1 MKAAQ
6 TLAVLAAAFGSAS
19 ASWNATATD
28 ITTVIATAPCPTGTP
43 LGTGVGTGVG
53 TGTGFITATANST
66 YTKAP
71 PSQSSGTVGPSAVV
85 TAGASSVDVRVYFGA
100 AAAVAAIAFTL

>member
-6 TLAVLAAAFGSAS
+6 TLAVLAAAFGSAT

-28 ITTVIATAPCPTGTP
+28 VTTVIATAPCPTGTP
-43 LGTGVGTGVG
+43 YGTGVG
-53 TGTGFITATANST
+53 TGTGFMTATANST

-71 PSQSSGTVGPSAVV
+71 PSQISGTVGPSAVV

-100 AAAVAAIAFTL
+100 AAAVAAIAFSL